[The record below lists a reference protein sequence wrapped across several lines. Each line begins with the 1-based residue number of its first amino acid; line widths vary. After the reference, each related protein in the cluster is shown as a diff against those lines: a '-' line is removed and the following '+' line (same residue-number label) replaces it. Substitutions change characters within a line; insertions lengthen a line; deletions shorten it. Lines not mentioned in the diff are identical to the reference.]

1 MIMILCVNLVMVQ
14 LMMILN
20 ERGEESSLK
29 MKMMMIMIMLMMI
42 MVMMMMITGIPV
54 GKVKCR
60 HKQGKTAHQ
69 LGSCLGG
76 GSAGD
81 ECGEDDDYLHIQ
93 VKF

>member
-1 MIMILCVNLVMVQ
+1 MCESGDGATDDDI
-14 LMMILN
+14 
-20 ERGEESSLK
+20 EWKGRGIFIEDEDDYDYVV
-29 MKMMMIMIMLMMI
+29 IML
-42 MVMMMMITGIPV
+42 MMMMITDIPV

-81 ECGEDDDYLHIQ
+81 ECGEDDHYLHIQ

>member
-1 MIMILCVNLVMVQ
+1 
-14 LMMILN
+14 
-20 ERGEESSLK
+20 
-29 MKMMMIMIMLMMI
+29 MLMMI

-93 VKF
+93 VKFETVIVKIVKRDDDGDHE

>member
-1 MIMILCVNLVMVQ
+1 M
-14 LMMILN
+14 
-20 ERGEESSLK
+20 
-29 MKMMMIMIMLMMI
+29 
-42 MVMMMMITGIPV
+42 
-54 GKVKCR
+54 KCR

-93 VKF
+93 VKFETVIGIVKIVKRDDDGDHE